1 MRAACNNTKVPSHEG
16 EQECMNRRK
25 LFALAIAATGFAP
38 LAPTRGET
46 TNAITSIVVEATRLE
61 SGIME
66 TPQFVETFSKDEIR
80 ESGARDIMDALERN
94 ASVFVRHIGGG
105 NPAMTQVSMR
115 GYGEN
120 SIGRVLVKADGEIL
134 NNFDMNGS
142 DFSRFPLSSV
152 ERIEVLHGPQTVMH
166 GGNASAGMINI
177 ITEKPGYDEE
187 GFVEFRGGSWE
198 TFGASAGL
206 KGGDAEEMVSYH
218 ANGAWDHSQ
227 GWRDSSGYDL
237 YRLNGGVRKDFD
249 GGSFVKL
256 SSFFSDSEYE
266 LPGPLT
272 FAEWKCGRR
281 DADPDYSFYN
291 YRQTSYGV
299 NFSAKGVIDDEN
311 EIKFET
317 TLSHRRDHFRAYQ
330 RTDGYLQ
337 DSPFDNYALSMTPQY
352 VNIAALGR
360 FDNEFTAGGTLRW
373 DVRKGCNS
381 YAYPTYVWRQKEDQ
395 SRWTMGGFTR
405 DELFLSDS
413 FSVFGGARLERQM
426 TDSESLRNPSRN
438 DNLSAFEAGVNCH
451 PVEDAKIFAKFA
463 RFYRTPFIDEVSYT
477 SGNLVSPERGWSMDI
492 GGEVEFLDEF
502 SAGGEVYVS
511 ETKNEIYYDP
521 FRFDNFNLPGRT
533 RREGIDLRLGWK
545 REKTAQ
551 VALSYGFVNARVV
564 DGDYDNK
571 DVCAVPA
578 HRAALNARWHLM
590 DELSVRAGCRYTGE
604 QYTISDLKNE
614 YRKLKGYVLFSL
626 GLEYEFAFEPLKGL
640 VLAFDVDNLFDRDYC
655 DYATY
660 GANFYPAAG
669 RSFNITIRWT
679 F

>member
-1 MRAACNNTKVPSHEG
+1 MRAACNNTKVLSHEG
-16 EQECMNRRK
+16 EKEKMNRRI
-25 LFALAIAATGFAP
+25 LFASVFTAAGFAP
-38 LAPTRGET
+38 LVAAGGKA
-46 TNAITSIVVEATRLE
+46 TNTIASIVVEATRLE
-61 SGIME
+61 SGLME
-66 TPQFVETFSKDEIR
+66 TPQFVETLSKAQLR
-80 ESGARDIMDALERN
+80 ESGARDVMDALGRN

-105 NPAMTQVSMR
+105 NPAMTQISMR
-115 GYGEN
+115 GYGET

-134 NNFDMNGS
+134 NNFDMSGS

-198 TFGASAGL
+198 TFGSSLGL
-206 KGGDAEEMVSYH
+206 KGGDEEEMVSYY
-218 ANGAWDHSQ
+218 ANGAWDHSE

-237 YRLNGGVRKDFD
+237 YRLNGGVRKDFA
-249 GGSFVKL
+249 GGSFIRL

-272 FAEWKCGRR
+272 FAEWKSDRR
-281 DADPDYSFYN
+281 DADPDYGFYN
-291 YRQTSYGV
+291 YRQTSYGL

-317 TLSHRRDHFRAYQ
+317 TLSHRRDRFRAYQ
-330 RTDGYLQ
+330 RADGYLQ
-337 DSPFDNYALSMTPQY
+337 NSPFDNYVLSMTPQY
-352 VNIAALGR
+352 INIASLGGL
-360 FDNEFTAGGTLRW
+360 DNEFTVGGTLRR
-373 DVRKGCNS
+373 DVRKGYNS
-381 YAYPTYVWRQKEDQ
+381 YAYPTYVWKQKEDQ
-395 SRWTMGGFTR
+395 SRWTMGAFMR
-405 DELFLSDS
+405 DELNLTDS
-413 FSVFGGARLERQM
+413 FSVFGGARLERLM
-426 TDSESLRNPSRN
+426 TKSESLRNPSRN
-438 DNLSAFEAGVNCH
+438 DNLSAFEGGVNCR
-451 PVEDAKIFAKFA
+451 PCDDAKIFAKFA

-477 SGNLVSPERGWSMDI
+477 SGNIVSPERGWSMDI
-492 GGEVEFLDEF
+492 GGDVEFLDGF
-502 SAGGEVYVS
+502 SAGGAVYIS

-521 FRFDNFNLPGRT
+521 FKFDNFNLPGRT
-533 RREGIDLRLGWK
+533 RREGIDLRVAWE
-545 REKTAQ
+545 RERMAEL
-551 VALSYGFVNARVV
+551 ALSYGFVNARVV
-564 DGDYDNK
+564 DGAYDNK

-578 HRAALNARWHLM
+578 HRAALNAKWYLM
-590 DELSVRAGCRYTGE
+590 DELFVRAGCRYTSE

-626 GLEYEFAFEPLKGL
+626 GLEYEFSFEPLKGL

-669 RSFNITIRWT
+669 RSFNITLRWT